1 MTTPTPDR
9 AVTGADLLAYIGG
22 QASDTA
28 FAQAKVDEALAL
40 LEQHAGDSA
49 AVVPDPVWV
58 GAVLEVAA
66 KLYNRRSS
74 AASAGSVAYGDGGD
88 LVPALPAK
96 DPLVT
101 VYATL
106 APFLPGGFA

>member
-9 AVTGADLLAYIGG
+9 DVTAADLLAYMG
-22 QASDTA
+22 ASSGDEA
-28 FAQAKVDEALAL
+28 FATAKVAEAVELLAA
-40 LEQHAGDSA
+40 HVGDA
-49 AVVPDPVWV
+49 AVPDPVWV
-58 GAVLEVAA
+58 GAVLEVGA

-101 VYATL
+101 VYAPL
-106 APFLPGGFA
+106 APYLPGPFA